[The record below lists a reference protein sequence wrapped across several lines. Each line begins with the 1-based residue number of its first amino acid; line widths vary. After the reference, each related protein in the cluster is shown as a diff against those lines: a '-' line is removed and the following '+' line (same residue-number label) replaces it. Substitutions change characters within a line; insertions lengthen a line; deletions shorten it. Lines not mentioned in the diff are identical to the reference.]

1 MININRKQLAE
12 ASLML
17 DGEQFSLEDYPF
29 YSALYQGEWSS
40 TLLMC
45 GRQVGKSVSAA
56 AFSVCESIAIPHF
69 KTLYIA
75 PTLKQTSNFSNTRVS
90 KLVRHSPSVKELM
103 GMVTSDN
110 VFLKV
115 LGNGSELIFNYAS
128 DDPDRVRG
136 VSADR
141 VIYDEVQDIDY
152 EAVVPVVNE
161 CLANSKYGFVS
172 YMGTPKTQENTIQF
186 IWDNSSQS
194 EWCVKCTACSKYS
207 FYRTTKGIGKEGI
220 ECLHCA
226 KYVDPRNGV
235 WVDMKDSYYTKAFHV
250 PQVILPANKEEH
262 RWKRI
267 LNKLETY
274 SESKFKN
281 EVLGVSDSVGS
292 RLISQAELLRACK
305 PWQSPSGFICGG
317 VDWSGG
323 GSRGLSR
330 TVSWVFSRSPGG
342 KFICHHYCI
351 YRDINPVDAVSRIA
365 KTFSEHNVSLVIG
378 DAGEGALANSLL
390 TKELQGRPVYQLQY
404 GSNAKPLKWNGVDR
418 YLADRTTLI
427 DCFFL
432 DVKQGRVQFLAEP
445 KMEEAFEDF
454 LALYEETLPSGKKVW
469 RHSPNAPDDSL
480 HAAVFSW
487 VACKILSHDLQFY
500 HQQ

>member
-1 MININRKQLAE
+1 MIMINRKQLAE
-12 ASLML
+12 ASLQL
-17 DGEQFSLEDYPF
+17 DGEDFSLKDYPF
-29 YSALYQGEWSS
+29 YNALYEGEWPS

-56 AFSVCESIAIPHF
+56 AFSVCESVAVPHF

-75 PTLKQTSNFSNTRVS
+75 PTLKQTSTFSNTRVS
-90 KLVRHSPSVKELM
+90 KLVRHSPAIKELM
-103 GMVTSDN
+103 GTVTSDN

-115 LGNGSELIFNYAS
+115 LGNGSELLFNYAS

-161 CLANSKYGFVS
+161 CLANSKYGFIS
-172 YMGTPKTQENTIQF
+172 YMGTPKTQENTIQY

-194 EWCVKCTACSKYS
+194 EWCIKCDSCGKYS
-207 FYRTTKGIGKEGI
+207 FYREVKGVGKKGIL
-220 ECLHCA
+220 CLHCSS
-226 KYVDPRNGV
+226 YVNPVNGI
-235 WVDMKDSYYTKAFHV
+235 WVDMKETYYTKAFHV
-250 PQVILPANKEEH
+250 PQVILPANQEEA

-267 LNKLETY
+267 LNKLDTY

-292 RLISQAELLRACK
+292 RLISQDELLRACK
-305 PWQSPSGFICGG
+305 PWQSPTGFVCGG

-323 GSRGLSR
+323 GSKGVSR
-330 TVSWVFSRSPGG
+330 TVSWIFSRNPGG
-342 KFICHHYCI
+342 KFICHHYQI
-351 YRDINPVDAVSRIA
+351 YKDMNPVDAVETIA
-365 KTFSEHNVSLVIG
+365 RTFIEKNVTLVIG

-390 TKELQGRPVYQLQY
+390 TKRLGGKPVYQLQY
-404 GSNAKPLKWNGVDR
+404 GSNSKPLTWNGVDR

-432 DVKQGRVQFLAEP
+432 DIKQGKIQFLPTAE
-445 KMEEAFEDF
+445 MREAFDDF
-454 LALYEETLPSGKKVW
+454 LSLYEETMPSGKKVW

-487 VACKILSHDLQFY
+487 VACKILSHDLTFY
-500 HQQ
+500 QK

>member
-1 MININRKQLAE
+1 MIHINRRQLAE

-17 DGEQFSLEDYPF
+17 DGEDFSLEDYPF
-29 YSALYQGEWSS
+29 YHALYEGEWPS

-56 AFSVCESIAIPHF
+56 AFSVCESVAIPHF

-75 PTLKQTSNFSNTRVS
+75 PTLKQTSTFSNTRVS
-90 KLVRHSPSVKELM
+90 KLVRHSPAVKELM
-103 GMVTSDN
+103 GAVTSDN

-115 LGNGSELIFNYAS
+115 LGNGSELLFNYAS

-161 CLANSKYGFVS
+161 CLANSKYGYIS
-172 YMGTPKTQENTIQF
+172 YMGTPKTQENTIQY

-194 EWCVKCTACSKYS
+194 EWCIKCDSCDKYS
-207 FYRTTKGIGKEGI
+207 FYRDVKGVGKKGIL
-220 ECLHCA
+220 CLHCSS
-226 KYVDPRNGV
+226 YVNPVNGL
-235 WVDMKDSYYTKAFHV
+235 WVDMKENYYTKAFHV
-250 PQVILPANKEEH
+250 PQVILPANQEET

-267 LNKLETY
+267 LNKLDTY
-274 SESKFKN
+274 SDSKFKN

-292 RLISQAELLRACK
+292 RLISQDELLRACK
-305 PWQSPSGFICGG
+305 PWQSPTGFVCGG

-323 GSRGLSR
+323 GSKGVSR
-330 TVSWVFSRSPGG
+330 TVSWVFSRNPGG
-342 KFICHHYCI
+342 KFICHHYYI
-351 YRDINPVDAVSRIA
+351 YKDMNPVDAVETIA
-365 KTFSEHNVSLVIG
+365 RTFIEKNVTLVIG

-390 TKELQGRPVYQLQY
+390 TKRLAGKPVYQLQY
-404 GSNAKPLKWNGVDR
+404 GSNSKPLTWNGVDR

-432 DVKQGRVQFLAEP
+432 DIKQGKVQFLATAE
-445 KMEEAFEDF
+445 MQEAFDDF
-454 LALYEETLPSGKKVW
+454 LSLYEETMPSGKKVW
-469 RHSPNAPDDSL
+469 RHSPNAPDDCL

-487 VACKILSHDLQFY
+487 VACKILSHDLTFY
-500 HQQ
+500 QK